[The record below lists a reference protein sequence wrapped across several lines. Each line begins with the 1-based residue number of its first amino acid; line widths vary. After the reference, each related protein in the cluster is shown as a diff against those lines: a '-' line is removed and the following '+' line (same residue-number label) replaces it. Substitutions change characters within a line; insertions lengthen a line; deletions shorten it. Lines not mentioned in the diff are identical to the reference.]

1 MTIPDWLLRW
11 IGLCPPRMPRW
22 LEPLRG
28 GEHFLVVEG
37 PPGNRDVHFSWLD
50 VFTRRLRLRS
60 GILWPTPRKRRMV
73 SMNLGTEI
81 GFDK

>member
-1 MTIPDWLLRW
+1 VPVAVWAARHRVEHAL
-11 IGLCPPRMPRW
+11 P
-22 LEPLRG
+22 EPSPVKGCSSLKDMADESAADRG
-28 GEHFLVVEG
+28 SHFRG
-37 PPGNRDVHFSWLD
+37 R
-50 VFTRRLRLRS
+50 RRLSAWRLRA